1 VPVLLSNNAE
11 SLLAASISD
20 TDLGLAVTADA
31 DLFPALG
38 ANEYFYA
45 TLTDLSGVQEIIK
58 VTSRI
63 GSVFGIVRGQEG
75 TVAHPFLAGSLV
87 ELRVTAG
94 AITDAIA
101 DSAVDVGAYFEA
113 DGSGTSVG
121 LNVGAGKVLALGGTL
136 SATAGAIVLPQSA
149 SPSST
154 TEGSIAWDTDDDKI
168 VVGTGFGTKTLVDS
182 DSIQTL
188 TGKTLTS
195 PTISGGTINNAS
207 VGATT
212 RSSGAFTTLAASG
225 AVSFLPT
232 GIICMWYGSVA
243 SIPTGWA
250 LCNGSNGT
258 PDLRDKFVIGARQ
271 DDATVAKT
279 NVTGSLTVSGG
290 TKDAVVAS
298 HTHTATSVVTDPG
311 HGHSTFVSTQAAG
324 GADATGGLML
334 NTTTTAVYSAFDGT
348 PNATAGQ
355 QVGTGSTGISVAT
368 TNASAG
374 SSGDNQNLP
383 PYYALCYIMRL

>member
-1 VPVLLSNNAE
+1 VTVLLSNNAE

-20 TDLGLAVTADA
+20 TDLGLQVTVDA
-31 DLFPALG
+31 DLFPAPAAG
-38 ANEYFYA
+38 EYFYA
-45 TLTDLSGVQEIIK
+45 TLTDPSGVQEIVK
-58 VTSRI
+58 VTSRV
-63 GSVFGIVRGQEG
+63 GSTFGIVRAQEG
-75 TVAHPFLAGSLV
+75 TAAQPFLAGSLI

-101 DSAVDVGAYFEA
+101 DSAVDVSAYFET

-121 LNVGAGKVLALGGTL
+121 LNVGAGNVLALGGTL
-136 SATAGAIVLPQSA
+136 SATAGTIILPQSA
-149 SPSST
+149 SPSSIA
-154 TEGSIAWDTDDDKI
+154 EGSIAWDTDDDKV
-168 VVGTGFGTKTLVDS
+168 VVGTGFGVKTLVDS
-182 DSIQTL
+182 DSTQTL
-188 TGKTLTS
+188 TNKTLTA
-195 PTISGGTINNAS
+195 PTVSGGTINNAS

-243 SIPTGWA
+243 TIPTGWA

-271 DDATVAKT
+271 DDGTTAKT
-279 NVTGSLTVSGG
+279 NVTGALSQTGG
-290 TKDAVVAS
+290 TKDAVIVS
-298 HTHTATSVVTDPG
+298 HTHTATVVDPG
-311 HGHSTFVSTQAAG
+311 HGHPTRVATSAG
-324 GADATGGLML
+324 ASSDATGGLML
-334 NTTTTAVYSAFDGT
+334 DATGTVTNFVSFTGT
-348 PNATAGQ
+348 PTNTAGQ
-355 QVGTGSTGISVAT
+355 QVGGGTTGVSV